1 MHKCDFCGKE
11 QTEVKRMIAGKT
23 ADICDKCIMLCM
35 EILLEE
41 VSQGFKEINFDKD
54 NEEREE
60 K

>member
-41 VSQGFKEINFDKD
+41 VSQGFKENNIYTQW
-54 NEEREE
+54 
-60 K
+60 